1 MDVDLIFKIAAIG
14 IIVAVL
20 NQVLIR
26 SGREEQAMMTT
37 LAGLIVV
44 LMMIINEINT
54 LFETVKTIFGLG
66 EQYIMEWIG
75 MIGIGLVGMV
85 IAVLLRQYKP
95 EYAVFVSL
103 AVGVLIIGMLC
114 SQLLPVFNEMKE
126 MLSQANL
133 SLEYIG
139 ILIKSLGVCYLTQ
152 LASDACRDAGE
163 TAISSKLE
171 LAGKITVLS
180 LGLPLFGKLLDIV
193 KQLIAI

>member
-1 MDVDLIFKIAAIG
+1 
-14 IIVAVL
+14 
-20 NQVLIR
+20 
-26 SGREEQAMMTT
+26 
-37 LAGLIVV
+37 
-44 LMMIINEINT
+44 
-54 LFETVKTIFGLG
+54 
-66 EQYIMEWIG
+66 MEWIG

-133 SLEYIG
+133 SFEYIG

>member
-1 MDVDLIFKIAAIG
+1 
-14 IIVAVL
+14 
-20 NQVLIR
+20 
-26 SGREEQAMMTT
+26 
-37 LAGLIVV
+37 
-44 LMMIINEINT
+44 
-54 LFETVKTIFGLG
+54 
-66 EQYIMEWIG
+66 MEWIG

-163 TAISSKLE
+163 TAISSNLQ

>member
-1 MDVDLIFKIAAIG
+1 
-14 IIVAVL
+14 
-20 NQVLIR
+20 
-26 SGREEQAMMTT
+26 
-37 LAGLIVV
+37 
-44 LMMIINEINT
+44 
-54 LFETVKTIFGLG
+54 
-66 EQYIMEWIG
+66 MEWIG

-139 ILIKSLGVCYLTQ
+139 IFDKKLGRL
-152 LASDACRDAGE
+152 LFDAAGQRCLPRRWRNGDQFQ
-163 TAISSKLE
+163 AGISR
-171 LAGKITVLS
+171 
-180 LGLPLFGKLLDIV
+180 
-193 KQLIAI
+193 

>member
-1 MDVDLIFKIAAIG
+1 
-14 IIVAVL
+14 
-20 NQVLIR
+20 
-26 SGREEQAMMTT
+26 
-37 LAGLIVV
+37 
-44 LMMIINEINT
+44 
-54 LFETVKTIFGLG
+54 
-66 EQYIMEWIG
+66 MEWIG

-152 LASDACRDAGE
+152 LGQRRLPRRWRNGDQFQAG
-163 TAISSKLE
+163 ISR
-171 LAGKITVLS
+171 
-180 LGLPLFGKLLDIV
+180 
-193 KQLIAI
+193 